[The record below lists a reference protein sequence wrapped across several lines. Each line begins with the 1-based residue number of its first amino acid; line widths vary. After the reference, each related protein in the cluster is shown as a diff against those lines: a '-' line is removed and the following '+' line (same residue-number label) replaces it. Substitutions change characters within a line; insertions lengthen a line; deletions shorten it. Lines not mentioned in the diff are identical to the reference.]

1 MIIVSSSQV
10 ITRWD
15 NAVTLSLPVRHL
27 SLVVNDDITSLA
39 DSLGANNSL
48 HGNDFA
54 DEGLLGLEQL
64 HWDVLLF
71 PVRISFQVVLSFR
84 GRFGEGGAV

>member
-1 MIIVSSSQV
+1 MTVPTILV

-27 SLVVNDDITSLA
+27 PLVIDDDITGLA
-39 DSLGANNSL
+39 DGLGANDSL
-48 HGNDFA
+48 HGNNFA
-54 DEGLLGLEQL
+54 DERLLSLEKL

-71 PVRISFQVVLSFR
+71 PVRISFQVVLSF
-84 GRFGEGGAV
+84 